1 MEKQETTKKTFPFF
15 RILRTNLL
23 LMALITILVTLLG
36 TLYGI
41 MFVKPT
47 YTVSR
52 SVILRTELGV
62 NSENAESTNAAL
74 AELVIVQLEDHFTS
88 AKYIEMANEEFKKKN
103 PLEKSYISAGAIS
116 VDYSEDSLI
125 FKLKYTDINKDLA
138 SKKLV
143 AVYDSAIEYFENIS
157 TAYTVKLIPT
167 DNTGIDNSR
176 FGLTVDNGM
185 KKTILLSVVIG
196 LALAVG
202 VACIRYALDN
212 TVHDKEDLEELTG
225 TSVLAYVFKSEQ

>member
-1 MEKQETTKKTFPFF
+1 MENQETTKKTFPFF
-15 RILRTNLL
+15 RILRSNLL

-88 AKYIEMANEEFKKKN
+88 AKYMEMANEEFKRLN
-103 PLEKSYISAGAIS
+103 PLEKTSISAGAIS

-125 FKLKYTDINKDLA
+125 FNLKYTDLSQDLA

-143 AVYDSAIEYFENIS
+143 AVYETAKVYFENIS

-167 DNTGIDNSR
+167 DNTGMDNSR
-176 FGLTVDNGM
+176 FGLAVDNGM
-185 KKTILLSVVIG
+185 KKTILLSVIIG
-196 LALAVG
+196 LVLAVG
-202 VACIRYALDN
+202 VACIKYALDN
-212 TVHDKEDLEELTG
+212 TVHDKDDLEELTG
-225 TSVLAYVFKSEQ
+225 TSVLAYVFKKEQ

>member
-1 MEKQETTKKTFPFF
+1 MENQETTKKTFPFF
-15 RILRTNLL
+15 RILRANLL

-62 NSENAESTNAAL
+62 SSENAESTNAAL

-88 AKYIEMANEEFKKKN
+88 AKYMEMANAKFKELN
-103 PLEKSYISAGAIS
+103 PLEKSSISAGAIS
-116 VDYSEDSLI
+116 VDYGQDSLI
-125 FKLKYTDINKDLA
+125 FNLKYTDASQELA

-143 AVYDSAIEYFENIS
+143 AVYETAKVYFENI
-157 TAYTVKLIPT
+157 
-167 DNTGIDNSR
+167 
-176 FGLTVDNGM
+176 
-185 KKTILLSVVIG
+185 LLWG
-196 LALAVG
+196 QE
-202 VACIRYALDN
+202 N
-212 TVHDKEDLEELTG
+212 NKE
-225 TSVLAYVFKSEQ
+225 

>member
-1 MEKQETTKKTFPFF
+1 MENQRVNKKTFPFF
-15 RILRTNLL
+15 RIIKANLL

-36 TLYGI
+36 ALYGV

-62 NSENAESTNAAL
+62 NADNSESTNAAL

-88 AKYIEMANEEFKKKN
+88 AEYMEMANQEFKREN
-103 PLEKSYISAGAIS
+103 PLEKSSINAGAIS
-116 VDYSEDSLI
+116 VDYSEESLI
-125 FKLKYTDINKDLA
+125 FRLKYTDSSKELA

-143 AVYDSAIEYFENIS
+143 AVYKTAEIYFKKIS
-157 TAYTVKLIPT
+157 TAYAVKLIST
-167 DNTGIDNSR
+167 DNSGMDNSR
-176 FGLTVDNGM
+176 FGLVVDNGM
-185 KKTILLSVVIG
+185 KKVILISIFIG

-202 VACIRYALDN
+202 VVCIKYALDN
-212 TVHDKEDLEELTG
+212 TVHDKDDLEELTG
-225 TSVLAYVFKSEQ
+225 TSVFAYIFKKE